1 MKTTICI
8 ILLLSLTTLSLT
20 KTSGAIGYNCFRW
33 LEAGNGFYNLDKIN
47 SSKAM
52 EVSLQS
58 SSTGKAATLYFNPCH
73 PISVEGCEGDGSIGF
88 VKDSD
93 NNCIPLSKWTSSK
106 DDPRTKW
113 EFVAIDPVSSY
124 SYIKTKVRSLLLGL
138 QNVADNG
145 LKKSAEELDA
155 NLQGTPDLGDYK
167 GLQLT
172 ANNGDALA
180 YNFQMTMNC
189 KKDASSIT
197 DLAASWDA
205 QNKLYSVSFTNQHS
219 CSFDVFSFW
228 NKLGWG
234 KYIVQVIA
242 AILCLALCFAGI
254 KMYKPSLG
262 IIGFFAGGAACYVL
276 LSMFWTQGVDTDWY
290 MWVVIAISVLVGI
303 VVCVLLVTLERFA
316 GAVCGALLGYVIG
329 NWIYELVLYK
339 LDGTGTPIWYYVIVI
354 LLAIVF
360 AILSIKIYDWMMIL
374 ALSIG
379 GSYFGVKLI
388 GLMAGNYP
396 DETWVANEI
405 ESGEIESLPWPVYMY
420 LAIMVVLA
428 IGGIVTQSV
437 IKKNM
442 DKRKKNDGEF
452 NGLM

>member
-1 MKTTICI
+1 MGKTLNKMKTTICI

-73 PISVEGCEGDGSIGF
+73 PISVKGCEGDGSIGF
-88 VKDSD
+88 VKNSDS
-93 NNCIPLSKWTSSK
+93 
-106 DDPRTKW
+106 
-113 EFVAIDPVSSY
+113 
-124 SYIKTKVRSLLLGL
+124 KTKVRSLLLGL

-189 KKDASSIT
+189 KKDASDIT
-197 DLAASWDA
+197 DLAASWDD

-234 KYIVQVIA
+234 KYIVQVVA

-428 IGGIVTQSV
+428 IGGIVTQCNL
-437 IKKNM
+437 KKSM
-442 DKRKKNDGEF
+442 DRAKKDNGEF